1 MEADE
6 DRLNS
11 FMGKMIGDVG
21 AAMSASL
28 MLLGDKLGRYKA
40 LAKGGPMDPVA
51 LANGHERTLHP
62 GMAVRASG
70 LRLRRI
76 R

>member
-1 MEADE
+1 MEVNE

-28 MLLGDKLGRYKA
+28 MLLGDKLGLYKA
-40 LAKGGPMDPVA
+40 LAKDGPMDAAA
-51 LANGHERTLHP
+51 LA
-62 GMAVRASG
+62 
-70 LRLRRI
+70 
-76 R
+76 

>member
-1 MEADE
+1 MEVNE

-40 LAKGGPMDPVA
+40 LAKDGPMDAAA
-51 LANGHERTLHP
+51 LA
-62 GMAVRASG
+62 
-70 LRLRRI
+70 
-76 R
+76 